1 MSAKTPDDYLK
12 EMMELYKRSNF
23 KHEPKQKPEPKSIPI
38 SAPVSQPA
46 ETPVIPENIPEPVE
60 KTVQEVK
67 PEPVPDPKPAS
78 EPEPMPNP
86 LSLPE
91 LPPEIV
97 SETTVENKPIENKPI
112 ENKPVKDDNNTS
124 FGWIQVSART
134 AGNALPLEGVS
145 VLILKDNGMDTDLI
159 TSLVTDQSGNTPKIK
174 LPAPPRGNDPSQS
187 YSTYQIRAFLPGYT
201 RMESASVPVFSGVT
215 SIQPFE
221 LIPLPVGSDG
231 NEPAII
237 NQNTEPKF

>member
-23 KHEPKQKPEPKSIPI
+23 KHEPKQKSEPKSIPI

-60 KTVQEVK
+60 KPVQEVK
-67 PEPVPDPKPAS
+67 PELVPNPKPAS

-97 SETTVENKPIENKPI
+97 SETTV

>member
-1 MSAKTPDDYLK
+1 MPAKTPDDYLK

-23 KHEPKQKPEPKSIPI
+23 RHEPEKKLKPEPEPREIPVA
-38 SAPVSQPA
+38 APIRKL
-46 ETPVIPENIPEPVE
+46 EPEPEPVVAE
-60 KTVQEVK
+60 PIPKPEIKFEPETEIK
-67 PEPVPDPKPAS
+67 PEPESESESMPKPL
-78 EPEPMPNP
+78 P
-86 LSLPE
+86 LPE
-91 LPPEIV
+91 LPPEMA
-97 SETTVENKPIENKPI
+97 SETII
-112 ENKPVKDDNNTS
+112 ENKPVKEDNNTS
-124 FGWIQVSART
+124 FGWIQVTART

-159 TSLVTDQSGNTPKIK
+159 TSLVTDQSGNTPKVK
-174 LPAPPRGNDPSQS
+174 LPAPPRDSGDPSQA

-221 LIPLPVGSDG
+221 LIPLPIGSDG

>member
-23 KHEPKQKPEPKSIPI
+23 KHEPKQKSEPKSIPI

-60 KTVQEVK
+60 KPVQEVK
-67 PEPVPDPKPAS
+67 PEPVPNPKPAS
-78 EPEPMPNP
+78 APEPMPNP

-97 SETTVENKPIENKPI
+97 SETTV

-231 NEPAII
+231 NEHAII

>member
-23 KHEPKQKPEPKSIPI
+23 KHEPKQKSEPKSIPI

-46 ETPVIPENIPEPVE
+46 ETPVIPENIPEPV
-60 KTVQEVK
+60 
-67 PEPVPDPKPAS
+67 PNPKPAS
-78 EPEPMPNP
+78 APEPLPNP

-97 SETTVENKPIENKPI
+97 SETTV

>member
-1 MSAKTPDDYLK
+1 MPAKTPDDYLK

-38 SAPVSQPA
+38 SASVSQPA
-46 ETPVIPENIPEPVE
+46 ATPVVPEPIPEPIPEPAVE
-60 KTVQEVK
+60 PIKEEK
-67 PEPVPDPKPAS
+67 PEPAPDPKPKA
-78 EPEPMPNP
+78 EPEPMPKP
-86 LSLPE
+86 LPLPE
-91 LPPEIV
+91 LPPEMV
-97 SETTVENKPIENKPI
+97 SETIIENKPIDNKPIEN
-112 ENKPVKDDNNTS
+112 DNNTS

-174 LPAPPRGNDPSQS
+174 LPAPPRGSDPSQA

>member
-12 EMMELYKRSNF
+12 EMMALYNQSNY
-23 KHEPKQKPEPKSIPI
+23 KSETSSVSKKNSETDQIAVPIPESIPKAEPI
-38 SAPVSQPA
+38 SISEPIKDA
-46 ETPVIPENIPEPVE
+46 TPLSITEPIPEPV
-60 KTVQEVK
+60 KI
-67 PEPVPDPKPAS
+67 PEPELIPTPIPLLKLPSEDDIESNESVIDP
-78 EPEPMPNP
+78 EE
-86 LSLPE
+86 
-91 LPPEIV
+91 
-97 SETTVENKPIENKPI
+97 
-112 ENKPVKDDNNTS
+112 TS

-145 VLILKDNGMDTDLI
+145 VLILKERGMDTDLI
-159 TSLVTDQSGNTPKIK
+159 MSLVTDKSGNTPTVK
-174 LPAPPRGNDPSQS
+174 LPAPPIGNAKSQP

-231 NEPAII
+231 NNSTII